1 MIPSRRL
8 NTISFFFLLIKWY
21 YSVNSV
27 SSIPIDVD
35 IKYEWENT
43 DFTEFPEHP

>member
-1 MIPSRRL
+1 MVL
-8 NTISFFFLLIKWY
+8 FGKISIFHSY
-21 YSVNSV
+21 
-27 SSIPIDVD
+27 VD